1 MKKASRAPFY
11 VVIGLLVVV
20 GLSTAWM
27 RHHQMEIPFFPGV
40 QKPVW
45 LIEARIDF
53 DATGEPVTA
62 RLGLPDEPPGYR
74 SFSEQAAAPGYG
86 YSVVSDSGVRR
97 GEWSKREAIGAQT
110 IYYKTQFIEVEQAV
124 SSAPVQVPQATHVD
138 WDGSSQETAAQQVL
152 DTAYAKSS
160 TPSSLAR
167 ELIKLLN
174 SEILEQNSA
183 LLLSAQTEKSAL
195 LEKLIN
201 QAGIPARPALG
212 LYLEDARRHQSLTR
226 LVQVY
231 DGEDWVL
238 FNPYTGE
245 QGVPENLLLW
255 HTGGESILDVAGG
268 NRSRVSFSMIHQTV
282 PALDLIKAQYK
293 DSVFSVLSIQH
304 LPIEE
309 QSMFKLLLLLPIGA
323 LVVVFMR
330 IIIGLKT
337 SGTFMPIL
345 IAMAFL
351 QTSLVLGVVSFVS
364 VVAMGLVLR
373 TYLSRLNLLLIS
385 RIATLVVL
393 VIFIIS
399 ALSLVGYQM
408 GFNTGMTITFFPMII
423 IAWTI
428 ERMSILWE
436 EEGPKEVLVQGGGS
450 LLVAVLAYTLMQFE
464 SVGHLTFNFPELNLV
479 ALALIMLM
487 GQYTGYKLSELR
499 RFRAMVDNANTPK
512 LGETTVKSAES
523 NKGADA

>member
-1 MKKASRAPFY
+1 MKKTSRAPFY
-11 VVIGLLVVV
+11 TIIALLMLGGLI
-20 GLSTAWM
+20 TAWL
-27 RHHQMEIPFFPGV
+27 RHYYVQIPFTPGV

-53 DATGEPVTA
+53 EATGEPVTA
-62 RLGLPDEPPGYR
+62 RLGLPDDPPGYK

-86 YSVVSDSGVRR
+86 YSVVTENAVRR
-97 GEWSKREAIGAQT
+97 GEWSKRDAQGPQT
-110 IYYKTQFIEVEQAV
+110 IYYKTQFIDARGDQEPEL
-124 SSAPVQVPQATHVD
+124 PVLEIPQAEHVD
-138 WDGSSQETAAQQVL
+138 WDGSSQETAATQVL
-152 DTAYAKSS
+152 NTAWNKSS
-160 TPSSLAR
+160 NAQSLAR
-167 ELIKLLN
+167 ELMK
-174 SEILEQNSA
+174 ILSSTDIEQNAA
-183 LLLSAQTEKSAL
+183 LLLSAETDKSAL
-195 LEKLIN
+195 LQKLLN
-201 QAGIPARPALG
+201 QANIPARPALG
-212 LYLEDARRHQSLTR
+212 LYLQDARRHQNLTR
-226 LVQVY
+226 LVQLY
-231 DGEDWVL
+231 DGNKWIL

-245 QGVPENLLLW
+245 QGVPSNLLLW
-255 HTGGESILDVAGG
+255 HTGSDSILDVAGG
-268 NRSRVSFSMIHQTV
+268 TRSRVSFSMIHQTV
-282 PALDLIKAQYK
+282 PALDLVSAQNK
-293 DSVFSVLSIQH
+293 ESLFNLLSIQR

-330 IIIGLKT
+330 ILIGLKT

-345 IAMAFL
+345 IALAFL
-351 QTSLVLGVVSFVS
+351 QTSLVLGVVSFVL

-436 EEGPKEVLVQGGGS
+436 EEGPKEVMVQGGGS
-450 LLVAVLAYTLMQFE
+450 LLVAVLAYSLMQVPL
-464 SVGHLTFNFPELNLV
+464 VGHLTFNFPELNLV

-499 RFRAMVDNANTPK
+499 RFRAMVDNADADK
-512 LGETTVKSAES
+512 
-523 NKGADA
+523 NKGTGV

>member
-1 MKKASRAPFY
+1 MKKPSRAPFY
-11 VVIGLLVVV
+11 TVIGLLVLV
-20 GLSTAWM
+20 GLGTAWM
-27 RHHQMEIPFFPGV
+27 RHSQMEIPFTPGV

-74 SFSEQAAAPGYG
+74 NFSEQAAAPGYG
-86 YSVVSDSGVRR
+86 YSVVSENGVRR
-97 GEWSKREAIGAQT
+97 GEWSKREAVGPQT
-110 IYYKTQFIEVEQAV
+110 IYYKTQFIEVEQAEA
-124 SSAPVQVPQATHVD
+124 SPLLQEPQAVHVD

-152 DTAYAKSS
+152 DTAWAKSS
-160 TPSSLAR
+160 SPQSLAR

-174 SEILEQNSA
+174 SDTLDQNSA
-183 LLLSAQTEKSAL
+183 LLLSAQTDKSAL
-195 LEKLIN
+195 LEKLVN
-201 QAGIPARPALG
+201 QAGIAARPALG
-212 LYLEDARRHQSLTR
+212 LYLEDARRHQNLTR

-231 DGEDWVL
+231 DGKNWVL

-309 QSMFKLLLLLPIGA
+309 QSMFKLLLLLPMGA

-351 QTSLVLGVVSFVS
+351 QTSLVLGVVSFVT

-436 EEGPKEVLVQGGGS
+436 EEGPKEVMVQGGGS
-450 LLVAVLAYTLMQFE
+450 LLVAVLAYSLMQL
-464 SVGHLTFNFPELNLV
+464 SIVGHLTFNFPELNLV

-499 RFRAMVDNANTPK
+499 RFRAMVDNVDGPK
-512 LGETTVKSAES
+512 LTDVDK